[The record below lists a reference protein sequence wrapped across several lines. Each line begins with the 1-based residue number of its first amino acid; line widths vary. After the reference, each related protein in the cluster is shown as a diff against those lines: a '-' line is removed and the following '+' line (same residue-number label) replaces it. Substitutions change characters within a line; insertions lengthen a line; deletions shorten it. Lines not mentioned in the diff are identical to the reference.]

1 MKKWK
6 HTLAALFSVGFLL
19 AGCGAEEAKPVA
31 IQEGVDECEV
41 CHMGIADDHNATQIL
56 LQDGRT
62 LKFDDIGCMNTWAHE
77 NGVEHVHTQF
87 VRDYGTAEWLNAKD
101 AAFVYD
107 SSFQTPMGYG
117 IYSFQDEE
125 AAKTFVQEKGTGKV
139 LTFDDLAS
147 HSWERNMTQ
156 KHGQSGEGHTGQ
168 TMHPGSQEGSS
179 SMHGNTNGQL
189 NSASTQN

>member
-6 HTLAALFSVGFLL
+6 HTIVALLGTGFLL
-19 AGCGAEEAKPVA
+19 AGCGGEEPQPVA
-31 IQEGVDECEV
+31 IQEGVDECEI

-56 LQDGRT
+56 LQDGRV
-62 LKFDDIGCMNTWAHE
+62 LKFDDLGCLNKWTQE
-77 NGVEHVHTQF
+77 NGSEQVRVQF
-87 VRDYGTAEWLNAKD
+87 VRDYNTAEWLNAKD

-117 IYSFQDEE
+117 IYSFKD
-125 AAKTFVQEKGTGKV
+125 ADSAKTFVQEKGTGKV

-156 KHGQSGEGHTGQ
+156 KHGQSGEGHSDQ
-168 TMHPGSQEGSS
+168 MNMHENKEGSS
-179 SMHGNTNGQL
+179 GMHGNTDGQM
-189 NSASTQN
+189 NSESAHN